1 MDMFWNFHVYL
12 QDDFFYVILKKSG
25 LFSKKVPTFT
35 NLNHTNSFNFV
46 KYNFNNVSMH
56 SSFYLFSFSFS
67 YYIYKKNNFFFENLL
82 VKTNFWIFYF
92 LFDFFYTRSF
102 KKILSFFFSSVL
114 FNKVF
119 SYKSNLIFVF
129 FVKLILKENKNA
141 LFLNS
146 IKSK

>member
-1 MDMFWNFHVYL
+1 MFWNFHVYL
-12 QDDFFYVILKKSG
+12 QDDSFYVILKKNG
-25 LFSKKVPTFT
+25 LFSKAVPTLSK
-35 NLNHTNSFNFV
+35 LNHTNSFNFI

-56 SSFYLFSFSFS
+56 SSFFLFSFSFS
-67 YYIYKKNNFFFENLL
+67 YFIYNKNSFFFENLL

-92 LFDFFYTRSF
+92 LFDFFSTNSF

-114 FNKVF
+114 FNKAF

-129 FVKLILKENKNA
+129 FVKLILKENKNS

-146 IKSK
+146 IKNK